1 MMMFIPSLVN
11 FGESCR
17 LHHLENV
24 INKFEDLHQISLFLL
39 TENWA
44 YKPPLLLSQSA
55 ISPAPH
61 ILLSSLIFSP
71 EAVTHFLL
79 RQKFKNYFHN
89 KFEIAWHLVSRPIS
103 TTTINQESPET
114 LKTIEIQ

>member
-1 MMMFIPSLVN
+1 MF
-11 FGESCR
+11 
-17 LHHLENV
+17 
-24 INKFEDLHQISLFLL
+24 LFLL

-79 RQKFKNYFHN
+79 RQKFKNYFH
-89 KFEIAWHLVSRPIS
+89 KFDIAGHLVSRPIS
-103 TTTINQESPET
+103 TTTIDQESPET
-114 LKTIEIQ
+114 LRKLVAKTKQY